1 MSIPDNILPS
11 SIRDEPHIAAFDAT
25 MREMLATVDVSAVL
39 VYLTEI
45 VAESALDTLIDQ
57 WGLNSGAF
65 SMRTATVA
73 AKRKILR
80 EAALLNRRRGTI
92 WALRYIFEANGIEE
106 IHVAEAEELNISR
119 YYDGTWRHNGAILHG
134 FQWLWAEYA
143 IIIYAD
149 NMTATLTQ
157 QLLDTMSAG
166 LLSYAPARCHHIGY
180 TMRVRGPE
188 EIAVG
193 DSLNIVFTP

>member
-1 MSIPDNILPS
+1 MAIPDNILPS

-25 MREMLATVDVSAVL
+25 MRDMLATVDVAAVL
-39 VYLTEI
+39 VHLTEQ

-92 WALRYIFEANGIEE
+92 WALRYIFEANGMEE
-106 IHVAEAEELNISR
+106 IHVAEAGELNVRR
-119 YYDGTWRHNGAILHG
+119 YYNGVWRYSGAIPYG
-134 FQWLWAEYA
+134 FMWLWAEYA
-143 IIIYAD
+143 IIIYTD

-166 LLSYAPARCHHIGY
+166 LLAYAPARCHHIGY

-188 EIAVG
+188 EVGVG
-193 DSLNIVFTP
+193 DSLQITFTP